1 MKTLPA
7 RSRWRNSDR
16 GARLEHNHVQRN
28 RSRPIVGLNMAKP
41 LEGIRVFDLTV
52 AAVGPW
58 AMKLLGAMGADVIK
72 VEAPGGD
79 QLSHAVPP
87 RIKGNSVL
95 YISANHNKRMV
106 ELDLK
111 READRA
117 IALRI
122 VEKSDVFV
130 NNMRPGAV
138 ERLGLGYDVV
148 AKVNPRIV
156 YVLASAYGRCGPMAT
171 EAGVDPTVQAFCGWC
186 SISGPER
193 GRGEMFRHL
202 AHIDLTTATTITQA
216 VLEALIARE
225 RTGMGQRIE
234 IEMLTAAMALQT
246 TRMAEYFATGR
257 QPPPLG
263 SGSSTTAPHQAFEC
277 QDKRFVAVG
286 VERDEQWAPFC
297 RAMKLAELIADP
309 RFANNPLRVQNRAA
323 LMEIL
328 EKRFKSKPGAWWMI
342 RLSKEKVPNG
352 PILSFDQL
360 RDHPQVRD
368 NEHIVEIDTP
378 HWGRLHVDGLP
389 WKFSRTPAGPIRAG
403 GKPGEHT
410 LEVLAELGIS
420 EHPTNS
426 PGK

>member
-1 MKTLPA
+1 
-7 RSRWRNSDR
+7 
-16 GARLEHNHVQRN
+16 
-28 RSRPIVGLNMAKP
+28 MAKP
-41 LEGIRVFDLTV
+41 LDGIRIFDLTV

-58 AMKLLGAMGADVIK
+58 ATKLLGAMGADVIK

-87 RIKGNSVL
+87 RIKGSSVL
-95 YISANHNKRMV
+95 YISANHNKRMI

-111 READRA
+111 QEADRA

-122 VEKSDVFV
+122 VEQSDVFV

-148 AKVNPRIV
+148 EKVNPRIV
-156 YVLASAYGRCGPMAT
+156 YVLASAYGRTGPMAT

-186 SISGPER
+186 SITGPEG

-225 RTGMGQRIE
+225 RTGKGQRIE

-246 TRMAEYFATGR
+246 TRLAEYFATGV
-257 QPPPLG
+257 QPQPMG
-263 SGSSTTAPHQAFEC
+263 SAAPTTAPHQAFEC
-277 QDKRFVAVG
+277 ADKRFVAVG
-286 VERDEQWAPFC
+286 VERDEQWSAFC
-297 RAMKLAELIADP
+297 RAMKLPELIADQ
-309 RFANNPLRVQNRAA
+309 RFASNPIRVRNRAA
-323 LMEIL
+323 LAEIL
-328 EKRFKSKPGAWWMI
+328 KERFRSKPAAWWII
-342 RLSKEKVPNG
+342 RLANEKVPNG
-352 PILSFDQL
+352 PVMSFDEL
-360 RDHPQVRD
+360 RYHPQVRR

-378 HWGRLHVDGLP
+378 HWGPLSVDGLP
-389 WKFSRTPAGPIRAG
+389 WKFGRTPLGPIRGG

-410 LEVLAELGIS
+410 AEVLAELGL
-420 EHPTNS
+420 S
-426 PGK
+426 PHSTSTSK

>member
-1 MKTLPA
+1 M
-7 RSRWRNSDR
+7 
-16 GARLEHNHVQRN
+16 
-28 RSRPIVGLNMAKP
+28 MAKP
-41 LEGIRVFDLTV
+41 LDGIRVFDLTV

-58 AMKLLGAMGADVIK
+58 AGKLLGAMGADVIK

-95 YISANHNKRMV
+95 YISANHNKRMI

-111 READRA
+111 QEADRA

-148 AKVNPRIV
+148 AQVNPRIV
-156 YVLASAYGRCGPMAT
+156 YVLASAYGRSGPMAA

-186 SISGPER
+186 SIMGPEQ

-225 RTGMGQRIE
+225 RTGKGQRIE

-246 TRMAEYFATGR
+246 TRLAEYFATGV
-257 QPPPLG
+257 QPQPLG
-263 SGSSTTAPHQAFEC
+263 SASSTTAPHQAFEC
-277 QDKRFVAVG
+277 ADKRFIAIG
-286 VERDEQWAPFC
+286 VERDEQWPAFC
-297 RAMKLAELIADP
+297 RAMKLPELITDQ
-309 RFANNPLRVQNRAA
+309 RFAGNPMRVRNRGA
-323 LMEIL
+323 LVEIL
-328 EKRFKSKPGAWWMI
+328 KERFKSKPAAWWII
-342 RLSKEKVPNG
+342 RLTNEKVPNG
-352 PILSFDQL
+352 PVMSFDEL
-360 RDHPQVRD
+360 RYHPQVRD
-368 NEHIVEIDTP
+368 NGHIVEIDTP
-378 HWGRLHVDGLP
+378 HWGRLNVDGLP
-389 WKFSRTPAGPIRAG
+389 WNFGRTPAGPIRAG

-410 LEVLAELGIS
+410 AEVLAELGI
-420 EHPTNS
+420 ET
-426 PGK
+426 K

>member
-1 MKTLPA
+1 MT
-7 RSRWRNSDR
+7 
-16 GARLEHNHVQRN
+16 
-28 RSRPIVGLNMAKP
+28 RPLD
-41 LEGIRVFDLTV
+41 GIRVFDLTV

-58 AMKLLGAMGADVIK
+58 ATKLLGALGADVIK

-87 RIKGNSVL
+87 RINGNSVL
-95 YISANHNKRMV
+95 YISANHNKRMI

-148 AKVNPRIV
+148 EKVNPRLV
-156 YVLASAYGRCGPMAT
+156 YVLASAYGRSGPMAG

-186 SISGPER
+186 SITGPER

-202 AHIDLTTATTITQA
+202 AHIDLTTATTIVQA

-225 RTGMGQRIE
+225 RTGRGQRIE

-246 TRMAEYFATGR
+246 TRLAEYFATGA
-257 QPPPLG
+257 QPQPFG
-263 SGSSTTAPHQAFEC
+263 SASPTTAPHQAFEC
-277 QDKRFVAVG
+277 EDQRFVAVG
-286 VERDEQWAPFC
+286 VERDEHWPGLC
-297 RAMKLAELIADP
+297 RALKLPDLMADE
-309 RFANNPLRVQNRAA
+309 RFASNPLRVANRAA
-323 LMEIL
+323 LVAIL
-328 EKRFKSKPGAWWMI
+328 EKRFKSKPAGWWMI
-342 RLSKEKVPNG
+342 RLTKEKVPHG
-352 PILSFDQL
+352 PLMVFNEL
-360 RDHPQVRD
+360 RYHPQVLD
-368 NEHIVEIDTP
+368 NQHIVEIDTP
-378 HWGRLHVDGLP
+378 YWGRLTVDGVP
-389 WKFSRTPAGPIRAG
+389 WKFSRTVAGPIRAG

-410 LEVLAELGIS
+410 AEVFAELGIS
-420 EHPTNS
+420 HPAAG
-426 PGK
+426 PVK